1 MAAKLASQASEA
13 LNKTDY
19 STAISLY
26 TQALA
31 ILPTAVDYYIK
42 RSTAYQ
48 RSAKYQEA
56 LNDAEIAV
64 VLAHQRGKR
73 ELIGQAQLRRGI
85 SSYLLEQYGDA
96 AFCFSLGKKFLDPKE
111 KSVDMWISKVDL
123 VLKDKE
129 KVPEDDFR
137 REVTIKEIPDV
148 SIPTAAPT
156 TTPQVVVQEKKQE
169 EKQEDIKPATPVLP
183 PQAVVTPR
191 DKIRHE
197 WYQTN
202 THVVFTL
209 YVKGVPKE
217 SVSIEIEDQAISI
230 SFPLPNSSDF
240 QYNLD
245 PLFAPI
251 DPTTSTSTI
260 LGTKIELKL
269 TKKISGE
276 KWKALEGVPPTPLDK
291 GKARELTSA
300 STPDVSTA
308 PDVHTHPL
316 SNTGPAYPTSSRTGP
331 KNWDKVAD
339 ELAKP
344 DGVAGEGVDQ
354 DEEGDPVNFF
364 FKKLY
369 KDADPDTKRAMMK
382 SYIESNGTALST
394 NWAEVGKGTVE
405 TSPPEGLVAKKWN
418 E

>member
-1 MAAKLASQASEA
+1 MAAAAARLASQASQA
-13 LNKTDY
+13 LNKADY
-19 STAISLY
+19 PTAISLY

-31 ILPTAVDYYIK
+31 NLPTAADYYIK
-42 RSTAYQ
+42 RSIAYQ

-85 SSYLLEQYGDA
+85 STFLLGQYGDA
-96 AFCFSLGKKFLDPKE
+96 GFCFSSGEKFLDSKE
-111 KSVDMWISKVDL
+111 HSLSLWKGRVKQML
-123 VLKDKE
+123 ENTEML
-129 KVPEDDFR
+129 PEDDFR

-148 SIPTAAPT
+148 KIPTAAPAAT
-156 TTPQVVVQEKKQE
+156 SQVVVQEEKHE
-169 EKQEDIKPATPVLP
+169 ESKLATPEP
-183 PQAVVTPR
+183 PPLAVVTPR

-217 SVSIEIEDQAISI
+217 SATIEIEDQAISI

-251 DPTTSTSTI
+251 DPITSTSAI

-269 TKKISGE
+269 TKKAPGE
-276 KWKALEGVPPTPLDK
+276 RWKALEGVLPIPLDK
-291 GKARELTSA
+291 GKDRELTST
-300 STPDVSTA
+300 STSDVPTT
-308 PDVHTHPL
+308 PNVHIPTP
-316 SNTGPAYPTSSRTGP
+316 SDMGPSYPTSSRKGP

-344 DGVAGEGVDQ
+344 EGEVGEGVYQ

-394 NWAEVGKGTVE
+394 NWEEVGKGKVE
-405 TSPPEGLVAKKWN
+405 TSPPEGLVAKKWD